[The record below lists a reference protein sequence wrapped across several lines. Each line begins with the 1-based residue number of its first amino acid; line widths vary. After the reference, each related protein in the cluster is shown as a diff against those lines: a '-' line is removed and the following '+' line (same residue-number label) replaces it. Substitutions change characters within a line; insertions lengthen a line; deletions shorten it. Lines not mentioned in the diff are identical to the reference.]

1 MSTTLNQFL
10 GDKPRLEVATKNFSF
25 HKKLRRLVA
34 EEINKIHAST
44 AKPDLASKVIKEL
57 AKPLNLKYLFG
68 DNYVR
73 NTSASDLLVYDHLE
87 ESVMLTC
94 EKFTGVTQQSKFEAD
109 LMWRLSLKSCPD
121 KKMADGNPLVLLS
134 DMADKNRV
142 YVLDPKVEVAIVDG
156 ISPALLLDKDIKDRS
171 KYHIPRNVT
180 FIKLNEMKCLMLFHS
195 YQDGFQKRY
204 LIPIDRIKNFQ
215 FKPLHEGYVQDGL
228 QIVHREM
235 DGSEFDLDNYGEIKE
250 NKRYLGKPL
259 DVYVFDQVF
268 RGRIGMSTPYPTEA
282 SYG

>member
-73 NTSASDLLVYDHLE
+73 NTSASDLVVYDHLE
-87 ESVMLTC
+87 ESVILTC

-156 ISPALLLDKDIKDRS
+156 ISPALLLDKDVKDRS
-171 KYHIPRNVT
+171 KFQAPREVC
-180 FIKLNEMKCLMLFHS
+180 LVRVNEMKSLLLFHDFS
-195 YQDGFQKRY
+195 SGVQRRF
-204 LIPIDRIKNFQ
+204 LIPNDKTKNFK
-215 FKPLHEGYVQDGL
+215 FKPLHEGFIQKGL
-228 QIVHREM
+228 QLAHREM
-235 DGSEFDLDNYGEIKE
+235 TGEEFDLDTHGELKV

-259 DVYVFDQVF
+259 EVYVLDFTN